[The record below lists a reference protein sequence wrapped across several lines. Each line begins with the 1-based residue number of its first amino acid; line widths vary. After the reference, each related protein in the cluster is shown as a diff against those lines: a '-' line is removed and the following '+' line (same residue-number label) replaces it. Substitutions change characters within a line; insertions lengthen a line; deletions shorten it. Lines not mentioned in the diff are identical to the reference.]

1 MGRDWKSEI
10 MRDFATWLVD
20 LPSDGE
26 PPVAPATRRGL
37 SDLFSAVSKLGSE
50 VALQNRASKQAVVG
64 LEATNAELSRIG
76 TSLGGQ
82 RKALQALISESGPA
96 RLSRRDLAVGFLEIR
111 DSLARSYEMVAEAEA
126 ALKAGSPREGRV
138 QPLPQADEQPPTEA
152 RDRDD
157 LHDRPPEDGTDPA
170 EAQTQGDVEGKPREA
185 ASVPAE
191 PPVQAGIP
199 VELREERPAPAEPQS
214 HDGFQRAS
222 REDRTDPAEV
232 QTQGQVACRSREDDP
247 VSAEPQ
253 APADVPAGFREEG
266 PAPAEPESR
275 DGSGRASQEVGA
287 AAAERPGPETEE
299 IAQHREIVAN
309 IAGTLAVVLRK
320 FDTILMSQGI
330 AAIETVGRPFDPA
343 LMSVVGTRE
352 VPGVPSWIVVDEV
365 RGGFLM
371 GRRVLRSA
379 EVFVNRRGGE

>member
-1 MGRDWKSEI
+1 MNMSRDWKSEI
-10 MRDFATWLVD
+10 MKDFSAWLLD

-26 PPVAPATRRGL
+26 PPVAPPSRRGL

-64 LEATNAELSRIG
+64 LQAPNAELSRTG
-76 TSLGGQ
+76 TSLGAQ
-82 RKALQALISESGPA
+82 REALQALISESGPA
-96 RLSRRDLAVGFLEIR
+96 RQSPRDLAVGFLEIR
-111 DSLARSYEMVAEAEA
+111 DSLVRSHEMVAEAEA
-126 ALKAGSPREGRV
+126 ALKARNPKEDRV
-138 QPLPQADEQPPTEA
+138 QPLPQADKQRPTEA
-152 RDRDD
+152 RARDG
-157 LHDRPPEDGTDPA
+157 LHDRPPEG
-170 EAQTQGDVEGKPREA
+170 G
-185 ASVPAE
+185 
-191 PPVQAGIP
+191 
-199 VELREERPAPAEPQS
+199 PAPAEPQS

-222 REDRTDPAEV
+222 QVVGLAPAEV
-232 QTQGQVACRSREDDP
+232 QTQGDFECKSREDDP

-253 APADVPAGFREEG
+253 VQADVPAESREEG
-266 PAPAEPESR
+266 PAPAEPHSH
-275 DGSGRASQEVGA
+275 DGSQHASQEVGPA
-287 AAAERPGPETEE
+287 PAERPEPETEE
-299 IAQHREIVAN
+299 IAQQREIVAN

-320 FDTILMSQGI
+320 FDSILMSEGI

-365 RGGFLM
+365 RGGFVM

>member
-1 MGRDWKSEI
+1 MNMTGDWKSEI
-10 MRDFATWLVD
+10 LSEFATWLVE

-26 PPVAPATRRGL
+26 PPVAPAARRGL

-64 LEATNAELSRIG
+64 LKATNAELSRMG
-76 TSLGGQ
+76 TSLGAQ
-82 RKALQALISESGPA
+82 RKALQALISEGGPA
-96 RLSRRDLAVGFLEIR
+96 RQSPRDLAVGFLEIR

-126 ALKAGSPREGRV
+126 ALKAGSPSEDRV
-138 QPLPQADEQPPTEA
+138 QPSPQADEQPQTGA

-157 LHDRPPEDGTDPA
+157 LHGSPPEDGTDPA
-170 EAQTQGDVEGKPREA
+170 EVQTQGDVEGT
-185 ASVPAE
+185 
-191 PPVQAGIP
+191 
-199 VELREERPAPAEPQS
+199 
-214 HDGFQRAS
+214 S
-222 REDRTDPAEV
+222 REDA
-232 QTQGQVACRSREDDP
+232 P

-253 APADVPAGFREEG
+253 APTDVPAESREEG
-266 PAPAEPESR
+266 PAPAEPESH
-275 DGSGRASQEVGA
+275 DGSERASQEVGA

-299 IAQHREIVAN
+299 IAHHRETVAN

-320 FDTILMSQGI
+320 FDSILMSQGI
-330 AAIETVGRPFDPA
+330 SAIETVGRPFDPA